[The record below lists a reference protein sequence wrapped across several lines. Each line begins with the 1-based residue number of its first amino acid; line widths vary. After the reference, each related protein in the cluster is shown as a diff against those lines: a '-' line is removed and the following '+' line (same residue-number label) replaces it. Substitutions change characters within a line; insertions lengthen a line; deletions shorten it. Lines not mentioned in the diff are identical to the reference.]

1 MIRQD
6 FYEEIYA
13 VYRADQARE
22 STDELM
28 KYQSALLSALPYL
41 PWKITTGDAIVYRA
55 IKDELASRFARESIC
70 DLVDYDS

>member
-1 MIRQD
+1 VIRQD
-6 FYEEIYA
+6 FYEKIYA

-41 PWKITTGDAIVYRA
+41 PSKTTPADAIVYRA
-55 IKDELASRFARESIC
+55 VKDELASRFARESI
-70 DLVDYDS
+70 DDVAGHNS

>member
-1 MIRQD
+1 VIRQD

-13 VYRADQARE
+13 VYRADQVRE

-41 PWKITTGDAIVYRA
+41 PSKITSGDAIVYRA
-55 IKDELASRFARESIC
+55 VKDELASRFARQSI
-70 DLVDYDS
+70 DDVAGYNS

>member
-1 MIRQD
+1 VIRQD
-6 FYEEIYA
+6 VYEKIYA

-41 PWKITTGDAIVYRA
+41 PSKTTPADAIVYRA
-55 IKDELASRFARESIC
+55 VKDELASRFARESIC
-70 DLVDYDS
+70 NLVDYDS